1 MINIQPY
8 ELFFFDF
15 DGTLK
20 YSDDIKGKIFYK
32 IFGKE
37 INNKIQKKIFLHHK
51 SNHGIPRS
59 EKIPYYMKLAG
70 IKTTKKNQDYY
81 LKKYKNLIFKEVC
94 NSKWVPGSKL
104 FLKKIQDKK
113 IILLT
118 ASPHVEIIKI
128 LKQIKIKNFF
138 DKIYGYPNKK
148 GDVIKRFLLKN
159 KINSNKC
166 IYFGNSQSDF
176 NAAFKNKINYINIG
190 PIKIKGQKIKKI
202 RNFKKIVFV
211 D

>member
-20 YSDDIKGKIFYK
+20 YSDDIKGKTFYK

-37 INNKIQKKIFLHHK
+37 INNNIKKKIFLHHK
-51 SNHGIPRS
+51 NNLGIPRS

-70 IKTTKKNQDYY
+70 VKITKKNQDYY

-104 FLKKIQDKK
+104 FLKKIQEKK

-128 LKQIKIKNFF
+128 LKHIKIKNFF
-138 DKIYGYPNKK
+138 DKIYGYPNIK
-148 GDVIKRFLLKN
+148 GDVIKKFLLKN
-159 KINSNKC
+159 KINPNKC

-190 PIKIKGQKIKKI
+190 LIKITGQKIKKI
-202 RNFKKIVFV
+202 RDFKKITFV